1 MPHWSTLTSTPAN
14 LLRRD
19 DGTQNIWRA
28 THNDDTRDAPLSDA
42 PFPAIGEALFP
53 WHARCTHPF
62 QCPRQLWSW
71 WVQET
76 LRHFTSPFAS
86 WRTCKTRQLIQSI
99 NNLTTV
105 ARPIHLL
112 RAPTCRR
119 AAMRVYRKRAYMR
132 NAQDEDGI
140 SDWANSRS
148 DSVICYSNSVIF

>member
-86 WRTCKTRQLIQSI
+86 WRTCKTRQDPIDQQF
-99 NNLTTV
+99 NNCCAPDSSA
-105 ARPIHLL
+105 ARAQLL
-112 RAPTCRR
+112 SCCHARLQEAGLYEKCS
-119 AAMRVYRKRAYMR
+119 
-132 NAQDEDGI
+132 GWG
-140 SDWANSRS
+140 SG
-148 DSVICYSNSVIF
+148 SVIFAIVTRSFFRVFISYF